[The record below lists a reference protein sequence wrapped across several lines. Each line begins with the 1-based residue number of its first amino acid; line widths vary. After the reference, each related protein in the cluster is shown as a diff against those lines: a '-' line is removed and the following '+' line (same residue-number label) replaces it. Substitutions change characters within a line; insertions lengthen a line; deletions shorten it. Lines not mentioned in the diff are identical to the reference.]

1 MNKSNNKKV
10 FKVKDD
16 IVFKELFSAKGNE
29 DFLIE
34 FLSSLL
40 KIEIRKIEI
49 QKEAELSIQNVLDKT
64 GAIDIKAVLND
75 NTIVDIEMQ
84 IDNENN
90 IIERTVKY
98 SSNLILS
105 SLEKG
110 DDYQEIKKTII
121 ISILDFNYFKYE
133 DYITI
138 MEYHLKGHD
147 EYEIPKL
154 QTYYYIEL
162 PKFRKRKL
170 ELGNKVSEWLTF
182 IDGENKE
189 RVEKVMGSNSL
200 VKKAEVKFK
209 YLTGDENERRL
220 EELREKARFDRACMI
235 ANATERGLKRGLRQ
249 GRKEGMEKGME
260 KGTKSEQ
267 MRLIISMSK
276 KKLSIQTIAEITS
289 LSNEEIE
296 KILNL
301 NK

>member
-1 MNKSNNKKV
+1 
-10 FKVKDD
+10 
-16 IVFKELFSAKGNE
+16 
-29 DFLIE
+29 
-34 FLSSLL
+34 
-40 KIEIRKIEI
+40 
-49 QKEAELSIQNVLDKT
+49 
-64 GAIDIKAVLND
+64 
-75 NTIVDIEMQ
+75 MQ

-105 SLEKG
+105 SLKEG
-110 DDYQEIKKTII
+110 NDYKKIKKTII

-220 EELREKARFDRACMI
+220 EELREKARYDRACMI
-235 ANATERGLKRGLRQ
+235 ANATERGLKRGIKK
-249 GRKEGMEKGME
+249 GIEKEKI
-260 KGTKSEQ
+260 
-267 MRLIISMSK
+267 RLIISMWK

-289 LSNEEIE
+289 LSNEQIE
-296 KILNL
+296 KILRL
-301 NK
+301 NE